1 MIDPAD
7 KQTHAPPWTSS
18 QPSDE
23 TFIDLLYQNI
33 LDRAPDQAGYIYW
46 VDHLYGM
53 NKSGLNPNGVVLSRA
68 DVLVGFSES
77 AENKINVTGAIQ
89 NGIEFGPYEQ
99 F

>member
-1 MIDPAD
+1 MP
-7 KQTHAPPWTSS
+7 PPWTSS

-33 LDRAPDQAGYIYW
+33 LDRAPDQAGYTYW
-46 VDHLYGM
+46 VDHLYGT
-53 NKSGLNPNGVVLSRA
+53 NKGGLNPSGVVLSRA

-89 NGIEFGPYEQ
+89 NGIEFVPFEQ